1 MVTAKQFYPGI
12 IEYSGRMSAG
22 YNSGRALSAEAA
34 AAWAGIVAPVVRS
47 GANWRIVDLGAG
59 TGRFAEL
66 FARVFK
72 VQVIGVEPSSA
83 MLAKID
89 RGADAKRPAYVAG
102 SAEAI
107 PLRDRSCDL
116 AWLSQVWHHIRDHQA
131 CARELRRIVS
141 PGGRVLI
148 RGSFGDQ
155 LDGFPTLFRFWPGTR
170 EICRQLPTIQHTVE
184 VFEANGF
191 LLREHRRVDQA
202 TAASLREFAE
212 RTRFRADTGLALISD
227 SEFQEGQA
235 AIETAAAHEHVASSV
250 VERIELLVFE
260 NDRCENVV

>member
-47 GANWRIVDLGAG
+47 GTNWSILDLGAG

-102 SAEAI
+102 CAEAI

-131 CARELRRIVS
+131 CARELHRILS
-141 PGGRVLI
+141 PNGHVLL

-155 LDGFPTLFRFWPGTR
+155 LEGFRRCFTTGR
-170 EICRQLPTIQHTVE
+170 EPERS
-184 VFEANGF
+184 
-191 LLREHRRVDQA
+191 VDNSRPFSPP
-202 TAASLREFAE
+202 SLCLKP
-212 RTRFRADTGLALISD
+212 TGL
-227 SEFQEGQA
+227 
-235 AIETAAAHEHVASSV
+235 
-250 VERIELLVFE
+250 R
-260 NDRCENVV
+260 